1 MVEVF
6 KTDVTAPEQAHK
18 VLEEIRASF
27 PDHDGNFDLQD
38 CDHILRVTSKSILI
52 HPQHVIDLLAVAGHH
67 AEVLS
72 DEFEKIKEALEM
84 P

>member
-6 KTDVTAPEQAHK
+6 KTDVITPGEAHR
-18 VLEEIRASF
+18 VLEGIRASF

-38 CDHILRVTSKSILI
+38 CDHILRVLSKSILI
-52 HPQHVIDLLAVAGHH
+52 HPQHVIDLLAAMGHH
-67 AEVLS
+67 AEVLT
-72 DEFEKIKEALEM
+72 DEYENIEEALQM

>member
-6 KTDVTAPEQAHK
+6 KTDVTTPEQSRR
-18 VLEEIRASF
+18 VLDEIRASF
-27 PDHDGNFDLQD
+27 PGHDGNFDLQD

-52 HPQHVIDLLAVAGHH
+52 HPQHVIDLLALSGYH

-72 DEFEKIKEALEM
+72 DEFEKIEETLEM